1 MLLEY
6 FPAPTN
12 RHLRDYWKKK
22 TNDDGTFVFK
32 SAPWIFF
39 FPVNVLI
46 KKKKKSKPLKTQQ
59 LKCPTTISS
68 PAYQYFIESLGWER
82 SSRSSSPIT
91 EP

>member
-46 KKKKKSKPLKTQQ
+46 KKKNLNP
-59 LKCPTTISS
+59 
-68 PAYQYFIESLGWER
+68 
-82 SSRSSSPIT
+82 
-91 EP
+91 